1 MSSQKSLTESLA
13 SIFGSVKNLGNLYFE
28 KARLKTTEKI
38 TILLATVA
46 YSAVIMALGLVCL
59 VFVSIGIGHLL
70 ATTLA
75 PHLAYLIIAAFYLL
89 IFSLVIAFRRKLFV
103 DPIARFM
110 SRLLVEKPEE
120 IREAERVEENAVAQS
135 KHEDLKARIR
145 EIMIRE
151 GLTEDGNEN
160 EAEMSEP
167 TNDEEH
173 ENID

>member
-1 MSSQKSLTESLA
+1 MSSQKPLSANLSAMFT
-13 SIFGSVKNLGNLYFE
+13 GVKDLGVLYFE

-75 PHLAYLIIAAFYLL
+75 PHLAYLIIAAFYLI
-89 IFSLVIAFRRKLFV
+89 IFILAIVFRRQLFV

-120 IREAERVEENAVAQS
+120 IREAERKADEVERKNRNE
-135 KHEDLKARIR
+135 RIKTKIDEILSR
-145 EIMIRE
+145 EE
-151 GLTEDGNEN
+151 YALPNNE
-160 EAEMSEP
+160 S
-167 TNDEEH
+167 TDETDNGD
-173 ENID
+173 ENIN

>member
-1 MSSQKSLTESLA
+1 MSSQKNITESL
-13 SIFGSVKNLGNLYFE
+13 GSLLAGVKNIGGLYIE

-46 YSAVIMALGLVCL
+46 YSAVVMALGLVCL

-75 PHLAYLIIAAFYLL
+75 PHLAYLIIALFY
-89 IFSLVIAFRRKLFV
+89 IVVLVLVVMGRRQLFV

-120 IREAERVEENAVAQS
+120 IREAELMDKKNADAARRENLRQRI
-135 KHEDLKARIR
+135 HEIL
-145 EIMIRE
+145 ERE
-151 GLTEDGNEN
+151 GLSDDSNDV
-160 EAEMSEP
+160 EP
-167 TNDEEH
+167 ANTATDD
-173 ENID
+173 ENIN

>member
-1 MSSQKSLTESLA
+1 MSSQKPLSANISALFS
-13 SIFGSVKNLGNLYFE
+13 GVKDLGVLYFE

-75 PHLAYLIIAAFYLL
+75 PHLAYLIIAAFYLIVFIL
-89 IFSLVIAFRRKLFV
+89 AIVFRRRLFV

-120 IREAERVEENAVAQS
+120 IREAERKAEEVARAS
-135 KHEDLKARIR
+135 KNERIKTKIDEILSR
-145 EIMIRE
+145 EE
-151 GLTEDGNEN
+151 LALPNNETTPETDN
-160 EAEMSEP
+160 Q
-167 TNDEEH
+167 D
-173 ENID
+173 ENIN